1 MNILYEME
9 LQELIVL
16 FGAMAVFLFV
26 LLFRSHRQIYRLKLK
41 YKDVI
46 DIDKEV
52 EIRKEKYRNLNKQI
66 STLKGDYKEKRNI
79 FEKLLKEISILEE
92 NLEYMDFGIYQP
104 HFDFDTSEK
113 YKIELQKIRNMQK
126 EMIKDKD
133 AIVCST
139 EWTVGGSKREG
150 QKMTNRYMK
159 LMLRAFNN
167 ECDSALLKIKWNN
180 ILKMEERIK
189 KSFEVI
195 NKLGE
200 TQNINIT
207 GRYLDQSLKELH
219 LAHEYQEKI
228 YEEKEEQRRIRE
240 QMREEEKVKRE
251 IEKAM
256 KDAENEEAQY
266 QVALEKAKLEL
277 GKAYGEE
284 TKEFEEKIKV
294 LQEQLEEAK
303 RKKERALSRAQQTK
317 NGHVY
322 IISNIGSFGKNIY
335 KIGMTRRLE
344 PLERVKELGD
354 ASVPFAFDIHAM
366 IFSKDAPSLENN
378 LHRAFGQ
385 SRVNLVNERKE
396 FFRVSLDD
404 IAAKVKAMHGEIEFT
419 KLVEAKE
426 FRETVAIRNQARE
439 SVEVKKAVTE
449 KFPDSI

>member
-1 MNILYEME
+1 MNILYQME

-16 FGAMAVFLFV
+16 SGAIAVFLLV
-26 LLFRSHRQIYRLKLK
+26 LLFRSHRQINQLKLK

-52 EIRKEKYRNLNKQI
+52 EIRKKKYGDLNKQI
-66 STLKGDYKEKRNI
+66 LTLKSDYKGKRNI
-79 FEKLLKEISILEE
+79 FEKLLKEISVLEE

-113 YKIELQKIRNMQK
+113 YKIEIQRIKDIQK

-167 ECDSALLKIKWNN
+167 ECDSALLKVKWNN

-189 KSFEVI
+189 KSLDVI

-207 GRYLDQSLKELH
+207 GRYLDQKLREMR

-228 YEEKEEQRRIRE
+228 YEEKEEQRRIKE
-240 QMREEEKVKRE
+240 QMREEEKIKRE
-251 IEKAM
+251 VEKAM
-256 KDAENEEAQY
+256 NDAEKEETQY
-266 QVALEKAKLEL
+266 EAALGKAKLEL
-277 GKAYGEE
+277 GKAHGEQ
-284 TKEFEEKIKV
+284 TKEFEEKIRL
-294 LQEQLEEAK
+294 LQNQLEEAK
-303 RKKERALSRAQQTK
+303 KKKERALSRAQQTK
-317 NGHVY
+317 TGHVY
-322 IISNIGSFGKNIY
+322 VISNIGSFGKNIY

-344 PLERVKELGD
+344 PIDRVKELGD
-354 ASVPFAFDIHAM
+354 ASVPFSFDVHAL
-366 IFSKDAPSLENN
+366 IFSEDAPSLESQ
-378 LHRAFGQ
+378 LHREFGK

-404 IAAKVKAMHGEIEFT
+404 IAGRVKEMHGKIEFT
-419 KLVEAKE
+419 KLAEAKD
-426 FRETVAIRNQARE
+426 FRETVAIRNQKNE
-439 SVEVKKAVTE
+439 NVEVKRAVAE
-449 KFPDSI
+449 KFPDNI